1 MAAAPAGRHGKGLRA
16 WTLEMRQF
24 GRRSGRRRDRSGRK
38 TATSRRGKLERK
50 RAAAAIGR
58 KDHTRRG
65 TRHNLNYRLDFGARE
80 PLRASALSAPG
91 ELRRCGWRCLLR
103 RRTSLRVKNRT
114 DAARWGKYSAELS
127 FSSTDGGAGWR
138 DASKGLEKT
147 RTGSERE
154 CAALQKSAA
163 RRVSGFS
170 RFRYRV
176 NLNCNRP
183 LSLTAMHPTLNAKC
197 AFRMGHPT
205 RRSMY
210 SCPV

>member
-50 RAAAAIGR
+50 RAAAGIGR
-58 KDHTRRG
+58 KDHTKRAAGR
-65 TRHNLNYRLDFGARE
+65 NLNYRLDFGARE
-80 PLRASALSAPG
+80 PPRASALSAPG

-127 FSSTDGGAGWR
+127 FSSTQGWAGGEMRAKAGR
-138 DASKGLEKT
+138 K
-147 RTGSERE
+147 RER
-154 CAALQKSAA
+154 AANRSAPHSRNPLPA
-163 RRVSGFS
+163 AYWGFS
-170 RFRYRV
+170 
-176 NLNCNRP
+176 
-183 LSLTAMHPTLNAKC
+183 
-197 AFRMGHPT
+197 
-205 RRSMY
+205 MY
-210 SCPV
+210 DYFDDRATDRCH